1 MSNDFE
7 RTTRIVNGYWYTF
20 EYHNQKETV
29 PGYDRFPMIYC
40 IGPSTKNLNCF
51 EALNLHHLPLEVR
64 IEFMCRFDK
73 LSHFRDEDI
82 RKVFT
87 TEEVLSYFGAGL
99 GLQNV
104 FLVIETNSIL

>member
-7 RTTRIVNGYWYTF
+7 RTTRIINGYWCTF

-64 IEFMCRFDK
+64 IEFMCRLHK
-73 LSHFRDEDI
+73 GI
-82 RKVFT
+82 
-87 TEEVLSYFGAGL
+87 
-99 GLQNV
+99 
-104 FLVIETNSIL
+104 IEMRSFALLYTKKESAVTRSQINNAILND